1 MKKTNFSS
9 WTSFLESQNFFS
21 YLMSL
26 NRVKNIENNVDSSN
40 NIVTT
45 VNESQ
50 PSKAFHFV
58 MILVYPSNV
67 FCL

>member
-1 MKKTNFSS
+1 
-9 WTSFLESQNFFS
+9 
-21 YLMSL
+21 MSL

-50 PSKAFHFV
+50 PSKAFQFV

-67 FCL
+67 FSL

>member
-1 MKKTNFSS
+1 
-9 WTSFLESQNFFS
+9 
-21 YLMSL
+21 MSL

-50 PSKAFHFV
+50 PFKAFQFV

-67 FCL
+67 FSL